1 MTRFLFYFMAFTLA
15 VGCTQPCLLDFIQ
28 LKSIGARDRPL
39 QTIVFSV
46 DSVPN
51 DSDIWV
57 FNIILPQETF
67 DKINTLDEDIDED
80 TIPMSSPDYFS
91 SFEIST
97 CNVNPNSFKSKRITN
112 ENTLLYLEKALLV
125 LQKDKIKCEDIQKV
139 EYIRGRI
146 LEMRGY

>member
-15 VGCTQPCLLDFIQ
+15 VGCTQPCPLKYIQ
-28 LKSIGARDRPL
+28 LKNVGARDRPL
-39 QTIVFSV
+39 HALVFSV

-57 FNIILPQETF
+57 FNIILSEETF

-80 TIPMSSPDYFS
+80 TIPLSSHHLS
-91 SFEIST
+91 GFEIST
-97 CNVNPNSFKSKRITN
+97 CSVDPNRFKSKRITI

-125 LQKDKIKCEDIQKV
+125 LQKDKIKCEDVEKV

-146 LEMRGY
+146 LEKKG